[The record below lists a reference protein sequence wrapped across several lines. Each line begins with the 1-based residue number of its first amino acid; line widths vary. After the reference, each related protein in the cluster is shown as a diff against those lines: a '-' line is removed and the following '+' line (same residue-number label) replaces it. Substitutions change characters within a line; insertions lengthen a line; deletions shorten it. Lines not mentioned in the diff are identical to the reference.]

1 MRRSVLYQLPENKGL
16 LQEIIIQQFILL
28 SLLMLLIYLPKEKYG
43 EIVQVYILLIRSQ
56 AVLFR
61 WSHVVVTCQ
70 YSDNRSILVDTG
82 MIISLSMISHYISL
96 TFLSKTWSL
105 YATEFDFEAGEFVP
119 LLKGDVR
126 KSKEVVQTL
135 QMFIHM
141 LLLVKLKKT
150 EITERLR
157 QEVNSVVNDY
167 IEQGIAELCVLFID
181 EVHMLYIECFTYLHR
196 AVESTT
202 SPTVIF
208 ASNRGQCKVRGTEMV
223 SPHGIPSDLLDRI
236 LIIVTKPY
244 KILEILDAL
253 AYLSNLSADTSL
265 RYVIALPSISGDTI
279 NTSSN
284 AQLDSVAT
292 VHPLNCQTVND
303 GDPPMETDGT

>member
-1 MRRSVLYQLPENKGL
+1 MFSAKLHGCTQITRKLIVTKVCELLENCLSEMKHCSVDPKYRQIN
-16 LQEIIIQQFILL
+16 
-28 SLLMLLIYLPKEKYG
+28 YLPKEKYG
-43 EIVQVYILLIRSQ
+43 EIVQYLPEEKYGEIVQYTLFFNSVVDRLHKLAPEGVDLYFDNVGGFVSD
-56 AVLFR
+56 AV
-61 WSHVVVTCQ
+61 
-70 YSDNRSILVDTG
+70 
-82 MIISLSMISHYISL
+82 ISL
-96 TFLSKTWSL
+96 TWSL

-126 KSKEVVQTL
+126 KSKEVVQDVTL
-135 QMFIHM
+135 HDLDIANVHPHAAA
-141 LLLVKLKKT
+141 
-150 EITERLR
+150 ERLR

-236 LIIVTKPY
+236 LIIVTKPNISYY
-244 KILEILDAL
+244 KDTNRAEGVKLDEDAL

-265 RYVIALPSISGDTI
+265 RYVV
-279 NTSSN
+279 
-284 AQLDSVAT
+284 QLLT
-292 VHPLNCQTVND
+292 LQN
-303 GDPPMETDGT
+303 